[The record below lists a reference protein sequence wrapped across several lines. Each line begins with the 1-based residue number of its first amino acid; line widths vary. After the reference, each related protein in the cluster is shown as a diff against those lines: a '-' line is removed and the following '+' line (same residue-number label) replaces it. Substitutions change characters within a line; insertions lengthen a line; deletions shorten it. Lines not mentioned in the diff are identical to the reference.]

1 MRGQLIGTGRLIR
14 VIVRRE
20 RILLPIWI
28 LLTIGAPAAG
38 ASAVITTYPTAAD
51 RQHRLQ
57 QIQATPMFEMFQG
70 RAFGDSVGALAA
82 QQGQALTVL
91 AAALGAAL
99 LVARQ
104 TRGEETA
111 GRQELVGSTVVG
123 RFAPL
128 TAALSVAAVS
138 GLIAAVGGAL
148 TLVILGLPPGGAAA
162 MGSLGLAG
170 AGLAASIT
178 AVFEQFTTR
187 MGIAAAAGIGALYV
201 MHMLRGVAAILGDI
215 APWAIWLIPNGWLE
229 EVRPFTENRWSY
241 ALAVIALAMILSLL
255 AARLSAARDI
265 GAALLRGRQG
275 PSRAGSF
282 LRDDLTLAIRLSSGG
297 VLAFGIFML
306 AMGLVLGA
314 SGSSVAAEYAR
325 TEWIREYADRMRL
338 DDPADALH
346 IYVIFTFVFIT
357 GSHAVLTVLR
367 MHRDEL
373 SGIATNLLTGP
384 LRRTMWA
391 ARQLTVALVAPVLLQ
406 LALGIGLGI
415 GAWTATRDAHEMWR
429 PLSWTMPLVVPL
441 WVVVAVTFL
450 GFGLRT
456 RLAPWVGW
464 IALTIGVVAEIAVKA
479 GLIPEWLYHAVSPFA
494 MVTPYFQPTAL
505 TFLWLLAVAS
515 AAAAAGML
523 ALRRRD
529 LVSG

>member
-1 MRGQLIGTGRLIR
+1 MKGQLIGTGRLIR

-20 RILLPIWI
+20 RILLPVWI
-28 LLTIGAPAAG
+28 LLAVGAPAAG

-51 RQHRLQ
+51 RQHRFQ
-57 QIQATPMFEMFQG
+57 QIHGTPMFEMFQG
-70 RAFGDSVGALAA
+70 RAFDDTVGALAA

-91 AAALGAAL
+91 VAAFGAAL

-111 GRQELVGSTVVG
+111 GRQELLGSTVMG

-128 TAALSVAAVS
+128 TAALSVAAIS
-138 GLIAAVGGAL
+138 GLIVAVGGAL
-148 TLVILGLPPGGAAA
+148 GLVALGLPPGGAAT
-162 MGSLGLAG
+162 MGLLGLAG
-170 AGLAASIT
+170 AVLAASIT
-178 AVFEQFTTR
+178 AVVAQFTTR
-187 MGIAAAAGIGALYV
+187 MGIAAVAGVGSLYV

-215 APWAIWLIPNGWLE
+215 APWTIWLIPNGWLE
-229 EVRPFTENRWSY
+229 EVRPFTENHWWY
-241 ALAVIALAMILSLL
+241 ALAVIALATILSLL
-255 AARLSAARDI
+255 AARLSASRDI

-275 PSRAGSF
+275 PPRAGSF
-282 LRDDLTLAIRLSSGG
+282 LRDDLTLAIRLSRGG
-297 VLAFGIFML
+297 VLAFGTFML
-306 AMGLVLGA
+306 AMGLILGA

-325 TEWIREYADRMRL
+325 TEWIQEYADQMRL

-357 GSHAVLTVLR
+357 GIHAVLTVLR

-373 SGIATNLLTGP
+373 SGIAANLLASP
-384 LRRTMWA
+384 LSRTIWA
-391 ARQLTVALVAPVLLQ
+391 TRQLTVALVAPVLLQ
-406 LALGIGLGI
+406 FALGIGLGI
-415 GAWTATRDAHEMWR
+415 GAWAATRDAHEMWR
-429 PLSWTMPLVVPL
+429 PLSWTMPLVVSL
-441 WVVVAVTFL
+441 WVIVAVTFL

-494 MVTPYFQPTAL
+494 MVTPYFEPTAW
-505 TFLWLLAVAS
+505 TFLGLLAFAS
-515 AAAAAGML
+515 AATAAGML

-529 LVSG
+529 LATG